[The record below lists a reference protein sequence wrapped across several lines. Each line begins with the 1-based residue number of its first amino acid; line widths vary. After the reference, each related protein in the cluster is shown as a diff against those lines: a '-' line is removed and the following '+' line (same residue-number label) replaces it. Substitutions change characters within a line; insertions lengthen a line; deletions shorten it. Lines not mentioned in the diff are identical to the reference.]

1 MKNILEFKQIIEQE
15 LKEIKIPNRPENLY
29 QPINY
34 ILSLDAKRIRAIA
47 LLMAHQLYNDDY
59 KNENGSIMLIKFPKP
74 DKKVTK
80 EAIKIMIKLS

>member
-15 LKEIKIPNRPENLY
+15 LKEIEIPNRPENLY

-47 LLMAHQLYNDDY
+47 LLMAQ
-59 KNENGSIMLIKFPKP
+59 
-74 DKKVTK
+74 
-80 EAIKIMIKLS
+80 

>member
-15 LKEIKIPNRPENLY
+15 LKEIEIPNRPENLY

-59 KNENGSIMLIKFPKP
+59 KN
-74 DKKVTK
+74 
-80 EAIKIMIKLS
+80 ALSAA

>member
-15 LKEIKIPNRPENLY
+15 LKEIEIPNRPENLY

-59 KNENGSIMLIKFPKP
+59 KNAGFHLLPSSNGKDLKSAFLDIEFVL
-74 DKKVTK
+74 
-80 EAIKIMIKLS
+80 